1 MSLLKLDIDNNFK
14 GGSTGL
20 KLQEASGAI
29 KSDQNSRWPVSDTFS
44 ARRLEVCESKNRFQI
59 SIDGMYSGA
68 RFCPLGQN
76 LTKIFFQKVHEGIN
90 FGAG

>member
-29 KSDQNSRWPVSDTFS
+29 KSDQNSRWPVSDTAS
-44 ARRLEVCESKNRFQI
+44 AKTSIKKAPHGAFFI
-59 SIDGMYSGA
+59 SAD
-68 RFCPLGQN
+68 L
-76 LTKIFFQKVHEGIN
+76 
-90 FGAG
+90 